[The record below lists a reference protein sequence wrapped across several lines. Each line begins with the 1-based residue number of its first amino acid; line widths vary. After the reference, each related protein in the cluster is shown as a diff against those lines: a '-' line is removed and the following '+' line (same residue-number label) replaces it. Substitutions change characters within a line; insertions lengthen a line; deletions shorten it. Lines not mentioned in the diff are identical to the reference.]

1 MIKRLPTIVFFVLLA
16 TCGAQI
22 VRSAVAAPVTEP
34 VAKDRKTADREALS
48 RVGGRDV
55 KGPVIDQGSGIGGN
69 GVIEPAQRETR
80 VAAQV
85 SAVVEKV
92 FVAEGAKVAAGAVLV
107 QLANGVEAAALKAA
121 EADVNAEKA
130 NLARTLKGLRVEDR
144 EAVVAEAAAAKS
156 RAELAIGVAART
168 ELLAKSGS
176 ATQDE
181 LDRARRQAQTEQ
193 ANLKVTEARVRAA
206 EAGSRLEDI
215 AFQRAR
221 VIATEA
227 RMLQAQATLER
238 LTIRAPIDGEI
249 LQVKV
254 REGELYS
261 FQGSE
266 PLLVM
271 GDTSKLRVRMDV
283 DERDIAHVA
292 LGASAWVVADA
303 FGAQKFT
310 GKVTEIGRRFGRKNI
325 RTDDPTEKN
334 DTKVLE
340 VVIELDS
347 NAQLVPGQRVTS
359 FIAAAAK
366 TRETVA
372 LARSLGATT

>member
-1 MIKRLPTIVFFVLLA
+1 MKKRLPAVVFFVLLG
-16 TCGAQI
+16 TCGLQI
-22 VRSAVAAPVTEP
+22 VRTAVAAPVTAP
-34 VAKDRKTADREALS
+34 VSKDAAKAERDAVS
-48 RVGGRDV
+48 RVGGADV
-55 KGPVIDQGSGIGGN
+55 KGPVFDQGQVVAGN
-69 GVIEPAQRETR
+69 GVVEPAQRETR

-92 FVAEGAKVAAGAVLV
+92 LVTEGAKVKAGDLVV
-107 QLANGVEAAALKAA
+107 QLASGVESAALKAA
-121 EADVNAEKA
+121 EADLAAEKA
-130 NLARTLKGLRVEDR
+130 NLARTLRGLRVEDR
-144 EAVVAEAAAAKS
+144 DAVLAEASAAKAK
-156 RAELAIGVAART
+156 AELALGVAART
-168 ELLAKSGS
+168 EQLAKSGA

-215 AFQRAR
+215 SFQRAR
-221 VIATEA
+221 VIAAEA
-227 RMLQAQATLER
+227 RVLQAQATVDR
-238 LTIRAPIDGEI
+238 LVIRAPIDGEI

-261 FQGSE
+261 FTGSE

-283 DERDIAHVA
+283 DERDIARVA
-292 LGASAWVVADA
+292 VGNASWVTADA
-303 FGAQKFT
+303 FGATKFV
-310 GKVTEIGRRFGRKNI
+310 GQVTEIGRRFGRKNI

-340 VVIELDS
+340 VVIALEGHS
-347 NAQLVPGQRVTS
+347 QLVPGQRVTS
-359 FIAAAAK
+359 FI
-366 TRETVA
+366 TQ
-372 LARSLGATT
+372 AR